1 VGNLP
6 SWEDLELQADRV
18 ADEIFSG
25 VESSL
30 MSVSDMDLDELP
42 PEPSEKEE
50 EITEEAAAGGR
61 LKQMSRGEWLLL
73 GTALSS
79 VTLAGTLW
87 WTQISPTMSAK
98 AQEAPPPQASS
109 VEAPMAAIAPAPT
122 NQVTTEEEKIL
133 QRYKQDLQATKTALG
148 TKAGNKANPFF
159 PSVKTSPSSN
169 AGFALPPASQQPFQ
183 VAKGQTPT
191 VLTQSVVQAPQPQVQ
206 VKVQTAQPV
215 AAVPQR
221 YNIPP
226 LPRILPAPPSLRPL
240 KANGGSLPPLP
251 PPIQVQKANPSPSPV
266 NVQTAA
272 STAQAAPAPANPST
286 AEAQAP
292 ANAPQVKPQ
301 PQTVASAPLTHSLV
315 GIMGTGSKRQT
326 ALIKSGESVREVLAG
341 EQLGGGWTLQAI
353 AENQVTLQQQ
363 GGQTKVLTLGDP

>member
-18 ADEIFSG
+18 ADEVFSG

-42 PEPSEKEE
+42 PEQSQKEE
-50 EITEEAAAGGR
+50 EITAEAEAGGR
-61 LKQMSRGEWLLL
+61 LKQVSRGEWLLL

-122 NQVTTEEEKIL
+122 SQATTEEEKIL

-183 VAKGQTPT
+183 VAKGQTPA
-191 VLTQSVVQAPQPQVQ
+191 VLTQSVVQAPQPQV
-206 VKVQTAQPV
+206 KVQAAQPV
-215 AAVPQR
+215 AAAVPQR

-240 KANGGSLPPLP
+240 KSNGGTLPPLP
-251 PPIQVQKANPSPSPV
+251 PPLQMKKANPNPSPV
-266 NVQTAA
+266 VQTAA
-272 STAQAAPAPANPST
+272 PTAQAAPTPATPNT

-292 ANAPQVKPQ
+292 ANAPQVVKPQ
-301 PQTVASAPLTHSLV
+301 PQTVASAAPLTHSLV

-326 ALIKSGESVREVLAG
+326 ALIKSGENVREVLAG

>member
-6 SWEDLELQADRV
+6 SWEELELQADRV

-30 MSVSDMDLDELP
+30 MSISDMDLDELP
-42 PEPSEKEE
+42 PEQSAREETKEE
-50 EITEEAAAGGR
+50 EATVGR
-61 LKQMSRGEWLLL
+61 LRQVSRGEWLLL

-79 VTLAGTLW
+79 VTLAGSLW
-87 WTQISPTMSAK
+87 WTQMNPTMPAK
-98 AQEAPPPQASS
+98 AQEAPTTQPSS
-109 VEAPMAAIAPAPT
+109 LQSMAVVPSPT
-122 NQVTTEEEKIL
+122 NTATTTQEEKIL

-159 PSVKTSPSSN
+159 PSVKAKAASTVV
-169 AGFALPPASQQPFQ
+169 ALPPGSQQPFQ
-183 VAKGQTPT
+183 VARVQTPT
-191 VLTQSVVQAPQPQVQ
+191 VQFTQPVAQAPQAAQTPPF
-206 VKVQTAQPV
+206 KVQAQPV
-215 AAVPQR
+215 AASPQR

-240 KANGGSLPPLP
+240 RAKGALPPAP
-251 PPIQVQKANPSPSPV
+251 PPIQMQTATPSPSPL

-272 STAQAAPAPANPST
+272 QNVENT
-286 AEAQAP
+286 QAP
-292 ANAPQVKPQ
+292 TNSSSQVKPQ
-301 PQTVASAPLTHSLV
+301 PQTLASAAPTHSLV

-326 ALIKSGESVREVLAG
+326 ALIKNGESVREVLPG
-341 EQLGGGWTLQAI
+341 EQIGGGWTLQSI
-353 AENQVTLQQQ
+353 AENQVTLRQ